1 MASTPRASLDDSYIL
16 GITCAICG
24 ADALSV
30 NHVPNLPDYVTC
42 SECNSAFLVEE
53 GGDRVFYGQIATGY
67 EDTERF
73 ALKQWAWLEAIE
85 TRAREE
91 RPRLEG
97 EQVFPDPET
106 IEESLDEEPEA
117 EPLSAE
123 EWISSEIPAVDLRA
137 EIEGAGEADLL
148 DMERIAEAPELET
161 EIGEETFAMTKEPA
175 PFEDLDLAVDETGED
190 IGSPVAEEQ
199 GLADFFDA
207 LTDEGAPD
215 AEPDVVAVLEEPE
228 TPLMSD
234 LDDDLEKLLKTEDDT
249 GPELAPPP
257 WVSKTEDEFTG
268 VSDESED
275 EVLPAWDDIE
285 ASKPQSALDAAP
297 DIPAWESAE
306 ESEPQ
311 VDLPSWEDLEEP
323 EAEAEDLEL
332 ETPAWALTTEE
343 EEQTEDLPAWASF
356 DDQAPAP
363 LSESEPE
370 TPDWALPSEEPSLSA
385 FEAEEGMGGPA
396 WDAEDREEPSPVWED
411 VSGALADEAVEDEDD
426 FLSGLRRSAAVP
438 LESEPIGDQPLVDDE
453 FESDMAWEEE
463 VDVSA
468 RIQSFSQPAEAPEP
482 VAAGWEMTAA
492 AAVAQAAPQ
501 PEPEPVPI
509 PAKPL
514 LDEDYV
520 PPPSDPPP
528 GQRSRVVLK
537 GERVIFPS
545 GDCAHCGRTPTKG
558 KLAVAGTLPR
568 GQTVGQRRPTRFE
581 IPLCASC
588 RNRAAAKSE
597 DAKAAQLQAH
607 LISGIVG
614 MVLVVGA
621 LALDIINPR
630 DLSMV
635 DFFLGLI
642 LLIVGYGGPA
652 YFLLNRVG
660 NYLPPVDARYVRT
673 TLLVPQE
680 TQGLETA
687 FEWRNQEYAQRFH
700 DANQPNVLGNV
711 TSVKDRMA

>member
-24 ADALSV
+24 ADALRV

-42 SECNSAFLVEE
+42 GECGSAFLVEE
-53 GGDRVFYGQIATGY
+53 GGDRVFYGQIAAGY

-91 RPRLEG
+91 RPRPDG
-97 EQVFPDPET
+97 EQAFPDPET
-106 IEESLDEEPEA
+106 IEESLSEEA
-117 EPLSAE
+117 EAESLSAE
-123 EWISSEIPAVDLRA
+123 DWISSEIPAIDVVLESAAAGLPEGEDLA
-137 EIEGAGEADLL
+137 QT
-148 DMERIAEAPELET
+148 PELEP
-161 EIGEETFAMTKEPA
+161 EFGEEPFAMGEEPA
-175 PFEDLDLAVDETGED
+175 AFDGFDAVVEETGSD
-190 IGSPVAEEQ
+190 IGHPDAEEQ

-207 LTDEGAPD
+207 LTDESAPEV
-215 AEPDVVAVLEEPE
+215 EPEAAPFSEEPE
-228 TPLMSD
+228 IPLTSD
-234 LDDDLEKLLKTEDDT
+234 LDDDLERLLKTEEDT

-257 WVSKTEDEFTG
+257 WVSKTDDDFSREPE
-268 VSDESED
+268 EAQE
-275 EVLPAWDDIE
+275 EVLPTWDEIE
-285 ASKPQSALDAAP
+285 ASEPQAAESAP
-297 DIPAWESAE
+297 ETPAWESAGD
-306 ESEPQ
+306 SEPE
-311 VDLPSWEDLEEP
+311 VALPAWDDLEEP
-323 EAEAEDLEL
+323 EAGLQQVEPEE
-332 ETPAWALTTEE
+332 PAWALSSDE
-343 EEQTEDLPAWASF
+343 EEQTEDLPAWDSF
-356 DDQAPAP
+356 NDQAPTP
-363 LSESEPE
+363 VSEPE
-370 TPDWALPSEEPSLSA
+370 PEAPDWAISSDEPSPGA
-385 FEAEEGMGGPA
+385 FEIEESKGEFA
-396 WDAEDREEPSPVWED
+396 WDAEPADEPSPLWED

-438 LESEPIGDQPLVDDE
+438 LESEPIGDQPLADDE
-453 FESDMAWEEE
+453 FDSDMMWEEEE

-468 RIQSFSQPAEAPEP
+468 RIESFSRSAEPP
-482 VAAGWEMTAA
+482 HSVAAGWEMTAA
-492 AAVAQAAPQ
+492 AAAAQAAPK
-501 PEPEPVPI
+501 PEPEPEPAPI

-520 PPPSDPPP
+520 PPPSDPQP
-528 GQRSRVVLK
+528 GQRSRVVLR

-588 RNRAAAKSE
+588 RSRAASKSE

-607 LISGIVG
+607 LISAIVG
-614 MVLVVGA
+614 MVFVVGA

-630 DLSMV
+630 DLSVV

-660 NYLPPVDARYVRT
+660 NYMPPVDARYVRT

-700 DANQPNVLGNV
+700 DANEANVLGNV